1 MTLFCNK
8 CRMIAVIADHGAH
21 FGHHDIIITDSQS
34 INTPF
39 PLLAQQVLWTKHA
52 VERELQIM
60 WFS

>member
-1 MTLFCNK
+1 
-8 CRMIAVIADHGAH
+8 MIAVIADLGAH